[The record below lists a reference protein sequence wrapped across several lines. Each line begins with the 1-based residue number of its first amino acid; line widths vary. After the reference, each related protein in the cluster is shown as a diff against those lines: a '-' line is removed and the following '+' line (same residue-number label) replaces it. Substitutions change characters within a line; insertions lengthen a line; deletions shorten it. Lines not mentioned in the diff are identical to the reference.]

1 MNGIA
6 ENGPAGVIADE
17 AGDADAI
24 ERIEGDDIAFPRIHA
39 TDRPAGCVARSDA
52 AVSVAQRG
60 AVNVGPDLVALDHYA
75 CRSAAHKNSI
85 GTRVD
90 YIAGAGVLPPIVM
103 LSDWPIWIPL
113 KSA

>member
-1 MNGIA
+1 MA
-6 ENGPAGVIADE
+6 QLVLSPTKPAMLMPLSALK
-17 AGDADAI
+17 AMTLPSP
-24 ERIEGDDIAFPRIHA
+24 AFTPPIC
-39 TDRPAGCVARSDA
+39 PAGCVARSDA

-90 YIAGAGVLPPIVM
+90 YIAGARRAATDRNVE
-103 LSDWPIWIPL
+103 
-113 KSA
+113 